1 MKDINALQDDI
12 SDIHSKQS
20 ALTNSSSMS
29 NELQQII
36 GIGTGGVPPPHKF
49 LVCATPT
56 LYALYYKLIVPPPN
70 QKVFPTPL
78 QMKASIARISIVAKC
93 QASFFAHYTPRTNK
107 SDHFATSPP
116 AKPKSNLQ
124 LCTNIQHYGIELQ
137 RPIFWSTLC

>member
-36 GIGTGGVPPPHKF
+36 GIGTGGVPPPPHKF

-56 LYALYYKLIVPPPN
+56 LYALYYKLIVPPP
-70 QKVFPTPL
+70 Q
-78 QMKASIARISIVAKC
+78 
-93 QASFFAHYTPRTNK
+93 
-107 SDHFATSPP
+107 
-116 AKPKSNLQ
+116 PKSLSYASANESFYCQNLNCCQ
-124 LCTNIQHYGIELQ
+124 MPSL
-137 RPIFWSTLC
+137 IFCPLHPTYQ